1 MAEFLKITRFQKM
14 SGVQLSDALI
24 ADLKKAIQQHDSSAA
39 DDMVAVQYMAA
50 SVGYFMSA
58 LPDAQFDKKDVLSQ
72 LADFTFQVYD
82 QMEADK
88 QPKEDAFGIWKPSN

>member
-1 MAEFLKITRFQKM
+1 M
-14 SGVQLSDALI
+14 SGIQLSDNLI
-24 ADLKKAIQQHDSSAA
+24 DDIRQVLKQHDNTAA

-58 LPDAQFDKKDVLSQ
+58 LPEGQFDKKQVLMQ
-72 LADFTFQVYD
+72 LADFSGQVFD

-88 QPKEDAFGIWKPSN
+88 KPKEEAFGVWKPGS

>member
-1 MAEFLKITRFQKM
+1 M

-24 ADLKKAIQQHDSSAA
+24 ADLKKAIQQHDSSAS

-58 LPDAQFDKKDVLSQ
+58 LPSGQFDKKDVLSQ
-72 LADFTFQVYD
+72 LADFSFQVYD

-88 QPKEDAFGIWKPSN
+88 QPKEDAYGVWKPSK

>member
-1 MAEFLKITRFQKM
+1 M
-14 SGVQLSDALI
+14 SGIQLSDELI
-24 ADLKKAIQQHDSSAA
+24 RDVKSAIQKHDNTAA

-58 LPDAQFDKKDVLSQ
+58 LPEAEFDKKQVLSQ
-72 LADFTFQVYD
+72 LANFSIQVFE

-88 QPKEDAFGIWKPSN
+88 KPKEEAFGVWKPGS